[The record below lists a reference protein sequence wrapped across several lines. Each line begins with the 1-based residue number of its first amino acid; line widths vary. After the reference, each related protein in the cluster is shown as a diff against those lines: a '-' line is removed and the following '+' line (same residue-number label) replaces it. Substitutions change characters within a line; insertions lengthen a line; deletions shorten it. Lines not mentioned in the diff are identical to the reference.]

1 MRRLLLAILG
11 VLSITPLVFGI
22 TFSTYLLPEL
32 ERTTDFHQYV
42 SLFNRVYYAGLGIVA
57 LSLCLGIGFVVFA
70 AKAKSVPDN
79 RRVLW
84 LAMIVMAGIVVLP
97 LFWYRFL
104 WRASAQPQTR

>member
-84 LAMIVMAGIVVLP
+84 LAKNGVAGAGVLRQ
-97 LFWYRFL
+97 LWYRL
-104 WRASAQPQTR
+104 LLGASDAP